1 MIQQFASIIYIRK
14 FTFVNTIR
22 GGCNT
27 AVNFQYVNCYPAYLH
42 HFMQEFSFVNFVG
55 CALCSGLAP
64 PSRARPPP
72 PHLRPRA
79 VRRPSSARRRVS
91 VVGSPVVGAS
101 VACRGSGLPLVLR
114 VPPAS
119 RARLGGRG
127 RSGRLSA
134 ALASRRPTA
143 CLRPAL
149 GPSSRPASRSRP
161 LPRHAPASLLRS
173 PLLPAPLGA
182 RVRWLAVELG
192 ATPLL
197 PPRLWPPCP
206 ALCVAPFRSPRP
218 SPLRVAP
225 PALCAAPP
233 APALCVAP
241 FRSPRPSLS
250 PRAGGLGLRPQRPRP
265 GAYPPRSPFLGNSWC
280 GLPRLCPLVP
290 RPFGP
295 SGAPAARAL
304 RLSCAPRFAAG
315 ARPSLWGSAGARL
328 RSISLLFGCAFA
340 SCCHR
345 CAPVSI
351 SARCARFGGRDAPPD
366 C

>member
-1 MIQQFASIIYIRK
+1 
-14 FTFVNTIR
+14 
-22 GGCNT
+22 
-27 AVNFQYVNCYPAYLH
+27 
-42 HFMQEFSFVNFVG
+42 MQEFSFLNFVG
-55 CALCSGLAP
+55 FALCSGLAP

-114 VPPAS
+114 APPAC
-119 RARLGGRG
+119 RALLGGRG
-127 RSGRLSA
+127 RSGRRSP
-134 ALASRRPTA
+134 ALASRRPTP

-149 GPSSRPASRSRP
+149 GPSSRPSSRSRP
-161 LPRHAPASLLRS
+161 SARHAPASLLRS
-173 PLLPAPLGA
+173 SLLPVPLGA

-192 ATPLL
+192 ATTLL

-218 SPLRVAP
+218 PPLRVAP

-250 PRAGGLGLRPQRPRP
+250 PRVGGLGLRPELPRP
-265 GAYPPRSPFLGNSWC
+265 GALPRPPRFRGGRCC
-280 GLPRLCPLVP
+280 GLPSLRPLVP
-290 RPFGP
+290 RPFGS
-295 SGAPAARAL
+295 SGALAARAL

-315 ARPSLWGSAGARL
+315 ARPALWGSAGGRL
-328 RSISLLFGCAFA
+328 PSISLPFGPCWGIPFASGCASRLPA
-340 SCCHR
+340 CWGLPGC
-345 CAPVSI
+345 VVNKK
-351 SARCARFGGRDAPPD
+351 
-366 C
+366 